1 MKQITREWINSSKS
15 DLELVKKV
23 IADENL
29 THLAAFHCQQ
39 ALEKGLKA
47 ILEEF
52 SNEVPKIHNI
62 ATLLSRVT
70 LYIKL
75 DYDYTLVKTLD
86 QLYIEARYPGG
97 LGLLP
102 DGKPSLKELQE
113 LYEFTLKITTDI
125 INKLDE
131 KT

>member
-1 MKQITREWINSSKS
+1 MKQITHEWINSSKS

-47 ILEEF
+47 ILEEY
-52 SNEVPKIHNI
+52 SDEVPKIHNI
-62 ATLLSRVT
+62 ATLLSRVSP
-70 LYIKL
+70 YIKL

-102 DGKPSLKELQE
+102 DGKPSLQE
-113 LYEFTLKITTDI
+113 LRELFDFTVRITTDI
-125 INKLDE
+125 IDKLNK